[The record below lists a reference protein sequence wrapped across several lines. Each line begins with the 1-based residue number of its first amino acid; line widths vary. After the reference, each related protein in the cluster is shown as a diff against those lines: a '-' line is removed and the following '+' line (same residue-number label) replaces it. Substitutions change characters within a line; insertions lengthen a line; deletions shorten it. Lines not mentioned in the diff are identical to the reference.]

1 MMIAQKVKE
10 IEAQAKKAGLSPQEL
25 CELANIHRATYQ
37 RWKAG
42 KTQPLWDSFARL
54 ENAIKEAGL

>member
-10 IEAQAKKAGLSPQEL
+10 TEAQAKKAGLTPQKL
-25 CELANIHRATYQ
+25 CDLAKINRTTYQ

-54 ENAIKEAGL
+54 ENVIKEAGL